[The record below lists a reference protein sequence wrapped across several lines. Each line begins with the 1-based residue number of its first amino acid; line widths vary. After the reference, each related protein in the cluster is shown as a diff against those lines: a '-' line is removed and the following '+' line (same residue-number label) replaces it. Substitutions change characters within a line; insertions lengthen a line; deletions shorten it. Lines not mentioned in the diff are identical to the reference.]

1 MLVNLVRSLAR
12 IHADY
17 FKPGVAVFVVMFMS
31 VTFVGNMAGAGERP
45 DSFADQVER
54 LSPAVVN
61 ISTTTIV
68 NDGQGMEM
76 PQFPP
81 GSPFE
86 EFFKNFGDNN
96 RKRRAQSLGS
106 GFIIDDKGI
115 VVTNHHVIENAEEI
129 RVILADETS
138 FTAKVLGQDKK
149 TDIAV
154 LKIEPGD
161 TELVSVKFGDSDALR
176 VGDWVLAIGNPFG
189 LGGTVTA
196 GIVSARGRD
205 IGNGPYDDFIQTD
218 ASINRGNSGGPL
230 FNVDGDVIGI
240 NTAIFSQSG
249 GSVGIGFAISS
260 NLASRVADQLSEF
273 GKTRRGWLGV
283 FIQEVTTDIA
293 ESLGLDEAAG
303 ALVSTVNENSPAFV
317 AGVEPGDVILK
328 FDGKAIERMRDLPR
342 IVAET
347 DIGSKVEVE
356 LFRQGKKKIV
366 IVELGELEKAELVGL
381 VDSDSDS
388 GPGDKQSFGSL
399 GMSVQDLDAKL
410 AEELGIDPELTGVVV
425 VDVIPGSPAAD
436 KGLAPGDI
444 IRRYGQRRVDD
455 ALALAKDIK
464 VAENGGKSGIL
475 ILVERDGR
483 ERFVQIGF
491 AEKTE

>member
-31 VTFVGNMAGAGERP
+31 VTFVGNTAGAGERP

-68 NDGQGMEM
+68 NNGQGMEM

-161 TELVSVKFGDSDALR
+161 TELATVKFGDSDALR

-230 FNVDGDVIGI
+230 FNIDGDVIGI

-303 ALVSTVNENSPAFV
+303 ALVTTVNENSPAFV

-328 FDGKAIERMRDLPR
+328 FNGKDIERMRDLPR

-356 LFRQGKKKIV
+356 LFRQGKKKTV

-410 AEELGIDPELTGVVV
+410 AEELGIDQELTGVVV
-425 VDVIPGSPAAD
+425 VDVIPGSPAAY

-491 AEKTE
+491 ADKTE